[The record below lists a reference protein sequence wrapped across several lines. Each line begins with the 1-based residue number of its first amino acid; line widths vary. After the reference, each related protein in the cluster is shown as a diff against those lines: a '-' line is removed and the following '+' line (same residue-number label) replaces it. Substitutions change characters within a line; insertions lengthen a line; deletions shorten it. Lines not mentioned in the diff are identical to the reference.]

1 MSTYPISG
9 TKILDYSDVTYG
21 ILRVNRSEIANFL
34 PTLYYPITVHDNAK
48 NKDYNKHMHLSVRNR
63 IDGFTEIYKDNKVK
77 EGDSIIMVLHKEH
90 ENGNPK
96 YVLKVSF
103 KKNEIILNDQNKR
116 QQRDEELRSELQEEI
131 LAIQGKIKECGA
143 YFDSNETNVRAEL
156 VEYLLNI
163 LGWFFPYLAREIT
176 AGETKD
182 KVDIAL
188 FDGEHE
194 REQCKALIE
203 TKALGVS
210 YNEKHFEQL
219 TKYFN
224 YFSDKKNIFVPIGI
238 LTNGRTW
245 ILYRNYRDRFGMKL
259 LKWKHIDI
267 VSDDISDILFYFNR
281 LRKENVDELIEEMT
295 RELALEEHLYS
306 ESDKYING
314 SNIII
319 KYNDSS
325 EDICGENA
333 TSTFKL
339 FIERHFEEVKRLQD
353 EKYIDI
359 VSEDNRFNGNT
370 THYITIKGKNW
381 YINTHSTT
389 QKKRSIIDYIINRC
403 DINAKTEYITK

>member
-1 MSTYPISG
+1 MNTYPISG

-77 EGDSIIMVLHKEH
+77 EGDSIIMELHKEH

-156 VEYLLNI
+156 VEYILNI
-163 LGWFFPYLAREIT
+163 LGWSFPYLAREVK
-176 AGETKD
+176 AGEKNS

-188 FDGEHE
+188 FDGNHE

-210 YNEKHFEQL
+210 YNEGHFEQL

-319 KYNDSS
+319 KYSDGS
-325 EDICGENA
+325 EDICGKNA
-333 TSTFKL
+333 TDTFKL
-339 FIERHFEEVKRLQD
+339 FIERHFDDVKRLQY
-353 EKYIDI
+353 EEFFDI
-359 VSEDNRFNGNT
+359 ISNDHPFSKFISINVG
-370 THYITIKGKNW
+370 GKHW
-381 YINTHSTT
+381 YINTNNDT
-389 QKKRSIIDYIINRC
+389 QEKRSIIDYVIGRC
-403 DINAKTEYITK
+403 DIKATTDYITK